1 MKRCVKYR
9 PYYVFRNLCYWP
21 FLNSILQ
28 YSLQIVANNVDVFS
42 KGYKILYNIYWVGFI
57 CNNGKLQRIA
67 SFAKRRFCAEI
78 FLIFSSF
85 SKKYLSLSFPFCRLF
100 SCIYVAFCD
109 CKFLSFCQFLRG
121 GRIINGGRILFQKVP
136 WSSMLSPVFHKTFLR
151 ISCAKCLIG

>member
-1 MKRCVKYR
+1 MTSYIIPMYLKSVWSGVASSDRIM
-9 PYYVFRNLCYWP
+9 FRNLCYWL

-67 SFAKRRFCAEI
+67 CFAKRRFCAEI

-85 SKKYLSLSFPFCRLF
+85 SKKYLSLSFSFVVYFL
-100 SCIYVAFCD
+100 AFT
-109 CKFLSFCQFLRG
+109 LPSVTVSFFHFASFYEG
-121 GRIINGGRILFQKVP
+121 GG
-136 WSSMLSPVFHKTFLR
+136 
-151 ISCAKCLIG
+151 

>member
-1 MKRCVKYR
+1 MLVSRLYEKDSWTWRFHITQLCSTIQKKSFETQIGNLFWPMYLKSIWSGVASIDHIM
-9 PYYVFRNLCYWP
+9 FRNLCYWL

-67 SFAKRRFCAEI
+67 SFAKRRFFAEI

-85 SKKYLSLSFPFCRLF
+85 SKKYLSLSF
-100 SCIYVAFCD
+100 
-109 CKFLSFCQFLRG
+109 SF
-121 GRIINGGRILFQKVP
+121 VP
-136 WSSMLSPVFHKTFLR
+136 VSYTGYKPHFGTWA
-151 ISCAKCLIG
+151 I